1 MLAFLWMTAHQLKYF
16 ISHSSNIE
24 SENCQPSLWNLTQ
37 LHPTIGHAQN
47 MEIFHISTYTIL
59 VSAHT
64 IKFEIVILKPGYY
77 LRMSLAQVQWAHKE
91 CKLYPFLYSAS
102 NKGQFAACVSKI
114 LFPWETQIYKSNPDD
129 NWTAVLGCVT
139 NLLEGK
145 HSWNWHLYLWDEWE
159 TRGGNDHWTW
169 GCQHTGDY
177 IQ

>member
-1 MLAFLWMTAHQLKYF
+1 MKSNSAPPYNWTCSKYGDF
-16 ISHSSNIE
+16 SHFNIH
-24 SENCQPSLWNLTQ
+24 NPSLCSHHKIWDC
-37 LHPTIGHAQN
+37 HSKAW
-47 MEIFHISTYTIL
+47 
-59 VSAHT
+59 
-64 IKFEIVILKPGYY
+64 YY

-102 NKGQFAACVSKI
+102 NKGQLAACVSKI

-159 TRGGNDHWTW
+159 TGGGNDHWTW